1 MPILGERNGSDFRF
15 TQFFAFER
23 GRQMMPVLIVVAVLA
38 LSIVFI
44 YNGLVRLRV
53 QCDNAWADID
63 VQLKRR
69 YDLIPNLVETVK
81 GYAAHE
87 RGTFE
92 AVTQARNQ
100 AMSAQG
106 PAAKGQAEGMLTG
119 ALRQLFALSE
129 AYPQLRA
136 ADNFAQLQATLGQI
150 EDTLQNARR
159 YYNAAVRDFNTRVEQ
174 FPSNMVAGMGN
185 FKPREFFEISAPAE
199 REVPHVSFSATPTA

>member
-1 MPILGERNGSDFRF
+1 M
-15 TQFFAFER
+15 T
-23 GRQMMPVLIVVAVLA
+23 MVLVPLIILA
-38 LSIVFI
+38 LLVIFVIGI
-44 YNGLVRLRV
+44 YNGLVRLKV
-53 QCDNAWADID
+53 SCDNAWSDID

-92 AVTQARNQ
+92 AVSQARNQ

-136 ADNFAQLQATLGQI
+136 AENFAQLQATLNQI

-174 FPSNMVAGMGN
+174 FTSNMISGMGN

-199 REVPHVSFSATPTA
+199 REVPHVSFSPTPTA